1 MSTRRDFISMA
12 GCAALTPLLRAETPQ
27 ERGRK
32 VIADTIHALGGDG
45 FRQMTTRSESGRAYS
60 FYREEING
68 LSIARYYT
76 KYLPADEKGTLRQSQ
91 RQSFGKKE
99 ENWVLLTGKDSWDV
113 TFRGARKLPEER
125 MQQYRESTLRDIFYI
140 LRIRSNEPGLIF
152 ETRARDVVENQ
163 SVEVVDVVDAE
174 NRKLTVFIN
183 ANTYLPVKQTFQRWD
198 ANINDRRDE
207 VTRFT
212 KYREAGN
219 GVMWP
224 YDVQR
229 ERDKERLSQLYADK
243 IVIGETLDPGM
254 FELPPGMKIIE
265 KKVRQLGPVPQSPG
279 G

>member
-12 GCAALTPLLRAETPQ
+12 GCAVLTPLLRAETPQ

-140 LRIRSNEPGLIF
+140 LRIRIDEPGLIF

-163 SVEVVDVVDAE
+163 SVEVVDVVDAD

>member
-12 GCAALTPLLRAETPQ
+12 GCAALAPLVRAETPQ

-32 VIADTIHALGGDG
+32 VVADTIHALGGDG
-45 FRQMTTRSESGRAYS
+45 FRQMTTRSETGRAYS

-68 LSIARYYT
+68 LSIARFYT
-76 KYLPADEKGTLRQSQ
+76 RYFPPDDSATLRQAQ

-99 ENWVLLTGKDSWDV
+99 ENWILLTGKDCWDV
-113 TFRGARKLPEER
+113 TFRGAHKLPEER
-125 MQQYRESTLRDIFYI
+125 MQAYRDSTLRDIFYI
-140 LRIRSNEPGLIF
+140 LRIRIDEPGMIF
-152 ETRARDVVENQ
+152 EIRGRDVVENQ
-163 SVEVVDVVDAE
+163 SVEVMDVVDSE
-174 NRKLTVFIN
+174 NRKLTVYIN
-183 ANTYLPVKQTFQRWD
+183 SNTHLPVKQSFQRWD
-198 ANINDRRDE
+198 PNINDRRDE

-243 IVIGETLDPGM
+243 IVIGETLDPAM
-254 FELPPGMKIIE
+254 FQLPASVKIIE
-265 KKVRQLGPVPQSPG
+265 KKPR
-279 G
+279 